1 MSIFSLWFFMKII
14 VLTRFIIKLSDERE
28 AEGFPRAEAVGFV
41 TKLYD
46 HEPGRFWMYV
56 CVYVCMSSVYPHL
69 LIHYL
74 TDRNETYT
82 NR

>member
-1 MSIFSLWFFMKII
+1 MNDNTQLF
-14 VLTRFIIKLSDERE
+14 IKLSDERE
-28 AEGFPRAEAVGFV
+28 AEGFPQTEAEGFV

-46 HEPGRFWMYV
+46 HAPGKFWMYV
-56 CVYVCMSSVYPHL
+56 CMYVGMLSIYPHL

>member
-1 MSIFSLWFFMKII
+1 ML
-14 VLTRFIIKLSDERE
+14 IKLSDERE
-28 AEGFPRAEAVGFV
+28 AEGFPRAEAEGFV

-46 HEPGRFWMYV
+46 HAPGKFWMYV
-56 CVYVCMSSVYPHL
+56 SIYICMLYNYSHL